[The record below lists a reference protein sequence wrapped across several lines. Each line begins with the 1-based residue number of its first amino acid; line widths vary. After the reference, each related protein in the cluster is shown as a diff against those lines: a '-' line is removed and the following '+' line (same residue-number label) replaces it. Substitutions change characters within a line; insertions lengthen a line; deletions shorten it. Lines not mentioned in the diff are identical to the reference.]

1 MKHKI
6 LNLSPDSYQ
15 ANFIHTQERDW
26 AETNCYVDIWIE
38 LLHALKKDPR
48 AALSYTLAIDFEGDQ
63 WTFFKFPLNDLKDLY
78 GLDVQELAVWR
89 PVVDH
94 VEEQVALG
102 RPVLVELD
110 SFFLPDTVGMA
121 YQLAHVK
128 STVAVTA
135 IDKQEKRL
143 GYFHGQSYYELSGD
157 DFDKVFHLD
166 RDYDDAILPPYV
178 EIVKI
183 RKGYEPSDSKML
195 EIVKQQLIGQL
206 NWLPLQN
213 PFTEYQKRLQADLDW
228 LMSEDMQMFHDY
240 SFATLRQLG
249 ACYELSTHFIDWLI
263 ENGETSLDGIR
274 AEFKSI
280 SELAKVYQFQLA
292 RAMSRKKQLDLST
305 IEKMAEHWDKAMSGL
320 KAKYLQ

>member
-6 LNLSPDSYQ
+6 LNISPDTYQ

-38 LLHALKKDPR
+38 LLHALEKDPR
-48 AALSYTLAIDFEGDQ
+48 AALAYTLAIDFEGDQ

-94 VEEQVALG
+94 VEEQVKLG

-110 SFFLPDTVGMA
+110 SYFLPDTVGMA
-121 YQLAHVK
+121 YQIAHVK

-135 IDKQEKRL
+135 IDKEQKRM

-166 RDYDDAILPPYV
+166 KTYDDSILPPYV
-178 EIVKI
+178 EIVKM
-183 RKGYEPSDSKML
+183 RSDYLPTQEAVLDK
-195 EIVKQQLIGQL
+195 VKNQLVSQL
-206 NWLPLQN
+206 NWLPEEN
-213 PFTEYQKRLQADLDW
+213 PFAKYQTRLQHDLEW
-228 LMSEDMQMFHDY
+228 LMTQDMQTFHDY

-249 ACYELSTHFIDWLI
+249 ACYELSTHFIDWLM
-263 ENGETSLDGIR
+263 ENGEESLEEVR
-274 AEFKSI
+274 SQFKSI

-305 IEKMAEHWDKAMSGL
+305 IEQMASHWERAMTGL
-320 KAKYLQ
+320 KSKYL